1 MNKIV
6 LASCNNYSR
15 PEDRAHHDVRK
26 LCGYNIDLL
35 KQMSGLIESMQQ
47 KAFAGF
53 NYAQAVGPHF
63 RHVIEHYAAL
73 LTTLAQG
80 SFCVDYD
87 TRERNVELQNIPAL
101 TLAKIQELI
110 EQFESL
116 VSQKSFEP
124 GLPLT
129 TRLRSGLSG
138 EDIMTADSS
147 LARELLF
154 VASHALH
161 HFAFVDHHCRQAGV
175 ELGRDF
181 GKAPSTIAFERG
193 A

>member
-15 PEDRAHHDVRK
+15 PEDRAHNDLRK

-161 HFAFVDHHCRQAGV
+161 HFAFVDRHCRQAGV

-181 GKAPSTIAFERG
+181 GKAPSTIAIERG